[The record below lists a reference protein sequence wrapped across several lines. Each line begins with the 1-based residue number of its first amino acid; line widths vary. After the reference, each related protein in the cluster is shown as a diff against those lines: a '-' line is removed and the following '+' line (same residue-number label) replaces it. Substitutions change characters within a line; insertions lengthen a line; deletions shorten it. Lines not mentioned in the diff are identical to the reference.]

1 MQILALI
8 DAPMYTWGVLPL
20 LIFLS
25 RVIDVSMGT
34 VRVIFV
40 SRGMKYLAPLVGFL
54 EVLVWLLAVGQVMRN
69 LANPVCY
76 IAYAGGFAM
85 GNYIGI
91 VIADR
96 LSLGLVLVRVI
107 TRKDATSLIQFF
119 RDADYGV
126 TTVDAHGKTGQV
138 KIVFTIVPRK
148 ELARAVAIIKQFN
161 SQAFYSVEEINSVQS
176 GVFPLR
182 NGPGGGLITRLFRPM
197 RKGK

>member
-1 MQILALI
+1 M
-8 DAPMYTWGVLPL
+8 LPF

-69 LANPVCY
+69 LTNPLCY
-76 IAYAGGFAM
+76 LAYAGGFAM

-91 VIADR
+91 CIAER
-96 LSLGLVLVRVI
+96 LSLGLVLIRVI
-107 TRKDATSLIQFF
+107 TRMDAADLIEFF
-119 RDADYGV
+119 RSANYGV
-126 TTVDAHGKTGQV
+126 TCVDAQGKTGQV
-138 KIVFTIVPRK
+138 KIIFTIVPRK
-148 ELARAVAIIKQFN
+148 ELSGVVEIIKRFN
-161 SQAFYSVEEINSVQS
+161 PQAFYSIEEINSVQS

-182 NGPGGGLITRLFRPM
+182 DGPEGNLFTRLFRPM

>member
-1 MQILALI
+1 MGIAGLI
-8 DAPMYTWGVLPL
+8 DSPIYAWGVLPF

-25 RVIDVSMGT
+25 RVVDVSMGT

-40 SRGMKYLAPLVGFL
+40 SRGMKYMAPLVGFV

-69 LANPVCY
+69 LTNPICY
-76 IAYAGGFAM
+76 LAYAGGFAM

-91 VIADR
+91 CIADR
-96 LSLGLVLVRVI
+96 LSLGLVMIRVI
-107 TRKDATSLIQFF
+107 TKRDASSLIACF
-119 RDADYGV
+119 RNADFGV
-126 TTVDAHGKTGQV
+126 TSVDGEGKTGQV

-148 ELARAVAIIKQFN
+148 ELSRAVGMIKQFN
-161 SQAFYSVEEINSVQS
+161 PQAFYSIEEVNSVQS

-182 NGPGGGLITRLFRPM
+182 SGADSRMLTRLFRPM